1 MSLSSD
7 TFKREAI
14 KLRKFK
20 KLYSNKKITLN
31 TIISQFKSWRGSVT
45 RKQFHNQKAIKQ
57 LDNLFFQL
65 FNLKYED
72 LRKWQKQQTKA
83 IRMISQKS

>member
-1 MSLSSD
+1 MSNIPKS
-7 TFKREAI
+7 KR
-14 KLRKFK
+14 KP
-20 KLYSNKKITLN
+20 T
-31 TIISQFKSWRGSVT
+31 QFQYYKAV
-45 RKQFHNQKAIKQ
+45 KQI
-57 LDNLFFQL
+57 DNLFFQL